1 MELFENNR
9 NLNLL
14 FRNRLR
20 MVKNQIIEKKSLDAV
35 ILIFCKK
42 KTNTG
47 INFYL
52 AYDSLNNAN
61 ILKFGNWLLFGHS
74 GSIELEE
81 KALNFPFNETFLVI
95 QKDHIYVFSSNDTK
109 EFFYLL
115 FSKIDDMTIEYEFT
129 TKKEENNSEY
139 IQMMK
144 IAKFMEHSY
153 KVKKIGVP
161 LLQKEKNNI
170 LEIEKW
176 PLVTAYGLDML
187 GEGFFTLKHDIV
199 DINSE

>member
-1 MELFENNR
+1 
-9 NLNLL
+9 
-14 FRNRLR
+14 